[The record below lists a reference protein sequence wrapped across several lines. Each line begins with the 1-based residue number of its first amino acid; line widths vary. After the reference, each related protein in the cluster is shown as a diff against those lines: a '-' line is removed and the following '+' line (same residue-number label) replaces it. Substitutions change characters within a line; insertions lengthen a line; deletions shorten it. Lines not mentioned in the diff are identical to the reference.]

1 MIDSTVLNTLVFNAF
16 TGKTTWLAA
25 SKLYPIDEFIE
36 AFYQTRT
43 SMRKQLD
50 GVTDAQAHFF
60 NDKVAVWSLSETITH
75 LIYTQ
80 AFYHNSLVDI
90 TSTHRPHIIEAA
102 RGFGEGAHQNIPVET
117 LRTRLDEATG
127 VITEA
132 ITQTRPNYDP
142 VKTARNPAFGEVTY
156 ATWILLLLA
165 HEIDHIRQAV
175 AMRRTARA
183 TLPETESVS
192 KVVTP
197 PAEPLPVSPPAE
209 PPTVKPVEA
218 ESPLAEPPAVKAV
231 EAVSDAEPPPT
242 ALPANTQPEQTQTG
256 QPVPGSVSTDGKSD
270 K

>member
-1 MIDSTVLNTLVFNAF
+1 MIDSAVLNTLVFNAF

-25 SKLYPIDEFIE
+25 SKLYPVDELIE
-36 AFYQTRT
+36 AFYQTRA

-50 GVTDAQAHFF
+50 GITDAQAHFF

-102 RGFGEGAHQNIPVET
+102 RGFGEGAHQNIPAET
-117 LRTRLDEATG
+117 LRTRLDEATV
-127 VITEA
+127 VITET

-142 VKTARNPAFGEVTY
+142 VKSARNPAFGEVTY

-183 TLPETESVS
+183 ALPETETVS
-192 KVVTP
+192 KVVL
-197 PAEPLPVSPPAE
+197 PAAPTLPVSSPAE
-209 PPTVKPVEA
+209 APTVKPVEA
-218 ESPLAEPPAVKAV
+218 
-231 EAVSDAEPPPT
+231 VSDAEQPPT
-242 ALPANTQPEQTQTG
+242 VPPANTQLEQTQTG
-256 QPVPGSVSTDGKSD
+256 QPVPDSVSTDEKLD